1 MVDQMVQVDFINDIE
16 ALQLAQS
23 ERIFTKAANVF
34 IKKWSS
40 REPNFIE
47 YFKHHIMG
55 GMKVFDISH

>member
-23 ERIFTKAANVF
+23 ERIFTKAANLF
-34 IKKWSS
+34 LKKWSS

-47 YFKHHIMG
+47 YFSSEG
-55 GMKVFDISH
+55 LPSHNERYEGV